1 MNLLLVAYF
10 FPPCRDTGA
19 HRPAA
24 MAKWLRRLGHS
35 VTVLTTSAYGAGEG
49 ASEEDVVRTFDL
61 QRLRARLRGHDRV
74 DALFDADTYAG
85 GAHPLS
91 KALVP
96 EPLIAAW
103 APFARSRALRLNR
116 RRRFDCVITS
126 SPPESAHAVGRALAR
141 RGVAWVADLRDAWT
155 FEPIRPRFPTALQR
169 RLDQRLEGRWLSAA
183 DAVVCVSHPVADDL
197 RRRLGIEASLVP
209 NGWDPDLVEERE
221 PPGERREPRPDGR
234 AASII
239 DPERVSLVYTGRF
252 GSYGRDP
259 GPLVSALGDLARTE
273 PELASRLELV
283 VAGPL
288 TDAEAGLMET
298 DVSPARIVVAG
309 SLPREQALALQRAA
323 DALLLIASPRR
334 TQLLNF
340 KVFEYL
346 ASGRPMLALAAGTE
360 AGRVVEEAGGTAVPA
375 DDVAAIVGGLQRL
388 ARGELKAPTAG
399 MSSAYSYPHVAERMA
414 EVAAGAVAVART
426 RRRPYP

>member
-24 MAKWLRRLGHS
+24 MAKWLRRLGHQ
-35 VTVLTTSAYGAGEG
+35 VTVLTTSAYGAGQS
-49 ASEEDVVRTFDL
+49 ASEEDIVRTFDL
-61 QRLRARLRGHDRV
+61 QRVRARLRGHDRV
-74 DALFDADTYAG
+74 DALFDTDTYAARG
-85 GAHPLS
+85 HPLG
-91 KALVP
+91 KVLVP

-103 APFARSRALRLNR
+103 APFARSRALGLNR

-169 RLDQRLEGRWLSAA
+169 SLDQRLERRWLSSA
-183 DAVVCVSHPVADDL
+183 DAVVCVSQPAADDL
-197 RRRLGIEASLVP
+197 RRRLRIEPSLVP
-209 NGWDPDLVEERE
+209 NGWDPDLDERLE
-221 PPGERREPRPDGR
+221 PKPDGLS
-234 AASII
+234 ASIV

-259 GPLVSALGDLARTE
+259 GPLVRALGDLARTE
-273 PELASRLELV
+273 PDLASRLELV

-288 TDAEAGLMET
+288 TEAEAGLLKT

-309 SLPREQALALQRAA
+309 TLPREQALALQRDA
-323 DALLLIASPRR
+323 DALLLIASPQR

-340 KVFEYL
+340 KLFEYL
-346 ASGRPMLALAAGTE
+346 ASERPLLALAAGTE

-388 ARGELKAPTAG
+388 ARGELETPRTGAR
-399 MSSAYSYPHVAERMA
+399 SAYSYPHVAERMA
-414 EVAAGAVAVART
+414 EVAAEAVASAGT